1 MSIVRALVNQI
12 GREIGRDVYKNIKNS
27 AAKSSSASRLTGNLS
42 LLYDIEEFKPSKY
55 KKVTGNNLQLLFNNI
70 FQPIKV
76 NYRCFYFDD
85 VFIAFVDL
93 LEKIEKTSDVFDF
106 TNIYEYIDQIFPL
119 MVERHISWVEDEI
132 LMKEGD
138 ITLEKANI
146 RIYESKGFFGKF
158 FHKKKPSI
166 SNSNIEKLEKEID
179 DLKNHINVM
188 KNFNLL

>member
-12 GREIGRDVYKNIKNS
+12 GREIGRDVYKGIKKS
-27 AAKSSSASRLTGNLS
+27 AAKSSSASRSGNLS
-42 LLYDIEEFKPSKY
+42 LLFDIEDFKPSKY

-70 FQPIKV
+70 FQPLKI

-93 LEKIEKTSDVFDF
+93 LEKIEKTSDVFNF

-119 MVERHISWVEDEI
+119 MVEKHISWVEDEI
-132 LMKEGD
+132 LMKEAD

-146 RIYESKGFFGKF
+146 RMYESKGFFGKL
-158 FHKKKPSI
+158 FHKKKPAI
-166 SNSNIEKLEKEID
+166 SNSNIERIESEIES
-179 DLKNHINVM
+179 LKSHISVM
-188 KNFNLL
+188 KNFNLV